1 MSYSIFRAE
10 GIKTTSDLRGIGAHN
25 KDRKSNTNF
34 DIDQDRSH
42 ENIELISLGTESY
55 LKRFYQI
62 VEPYKQEHEERM
74 QSMRADRVKSFEK
87 HINSSKS
94 DVAVEFLFT
103 SDNDFFKDKSKEE
116 IEAWANEC
124 LQFVYDD
131 IGIKKDS
138 LIHAVVHMDE
148 KTPHLHVVGVP
159 LLKEM
164 DKRRNQEVWQISRA
178 KFIPKKRDMEK
189 LQDRYNERMNKA
201 GYSLERGESSDRKH
215 MSVSEYKD
223 MINQVNEL
231 KTEHAELKEKLKE
244 NQNTISK
251 FKKIEQIDA
260 IETADIPNNP
270 NIVAIRK
277 RDLKAL
283 QDSAKVGIDVQN
295 AKETLK
301 QVQKEN
307 DHLEFINEKVLHK
320 ENIVL
325 KADNERLVREND
337 ELKEENTNLKNELE
351 KWKEYGRKVIDT
363 LAKFFESQNNSQ
375 LANFI
380 RKGAEN
386 FKEKFFFSKEDKIE
400 EMNKEP
406 KDPSEKQQ
414 ERSKGE
420 DFEIGD

>member
-10 GIKTTSDLRGIGAHN
+10 GIKTTSDLRGIGVHN

-42 ENIELISLGTESY
+42 ENIELISLGTDSY

-103 SDNDFFKDKSKEE
+103 SDNDFFKDKSKAE

-124 LQFVYDD
+124 LQFVHDD
-131 IGIKKDS
+131 IGIKKDN

-223 MINQVNEL
+223 MVNQVNEL
-231 KTEHAELKEKLKE
+231 KAERAELEENLKE

-277 RDLKAL
+277 KDLKAL

-295 AKETLK
+295 AKEMLK
-301 QVQKEN
+301 QVQKEK
-307 DHLEFINEKVLHK
+307 DHLEFINEKVLEK
-320 ENIVL
+320 ENVAL
-325 KADNERLVREND
+325 RADNERLTRENG
-337 ELKEENTNLKNELE
+337 ELKEENTHLKDELE
-351 KWKEYGRKVIDT
+351 KWKEYGQKLAYGLVRSLKKENLLKT
-363 LAKFFESQNNSQ
+363 AKFVHDF
-375 LANFI
+375 A
-380 RKGAEN
+380 KGL
-386 FKEKFFFSKEDKIE
+386 KEMVFGQKEVQIE
-400 EMNKEP
+400 EQEKKP
-406 KDPSEKQQ
+406 TEKQR